1 MREEFKLTKC
11 TANGSHWSFAQHQ
24 MNVEGLL
31 TLAQIKSDCEWIF
44 SLLTRRAIEQN
55 SIALNC
61 KFPNMKRIYCQCVI
75 FFLSILNVS
84 HCYVFG
90 TSVETLKKKRRF
102 NWTQY
107 ADGKKPITIWRN
119 SKTYTQ
125 PKNAI
130 TFINKSNAC
139 CGYFV
144 MRLSLHGIAL
154 MCLSLF
160 VDLFLFRLYGSVK
173 CCYWGANVLN

>member
-1 MREEFKLTKC
+1 
-11 TANGSHWSFAQHQ
+11 
-24 MNVEGLL
+24 MNFLSL
-31 TLAQIKSDCEWIF
+31 DC
-44 SLLTRRAIEQN
+44 RAIEQN

-90 TSVETLKKKRRF
+90 TSLETLKKSTALIGL
-102 NWTQY
+102 NMTME
-107 ADGKKPITIWRN
+107 KKPITIWRN

-173 CCYWGANVLN
+173 CCY